1 MRGKVAEAL
10 RRRREWE
17 DGQESGSE
25 RWGWRVVSARRR
37 GKVSAKEARKHG
49 MASMEEC
56 GMATPPWAAGRVSWK
71 AVHFLHSFSAA
82 ELALTGR
89 MSPFV
94 YASLHALQAA
104 ISTRATCAQSSS
116 GRYVPLVFAEVWVC
130 PHASRRATCS

>member
-1 MRGKVAEAL
+1 MGVWASTEGAKAGREVMRGKVAEAL
-10 RRRREWE
+10 RRRREGE

-71 AVHFLHSFSAA
+71 AVPESAGGARTAARA
-82 ELALTGR
+82 EGG
-89 MSPFV
+89 V
-94 YASLHALQAA
+94 N
-104 ISTRATCAQSSS
+104 
-116 GRYVPLVFAEVWVC
+116 E
-130 PHASRRATCS
+130 